1 MVQIGGAQVR
11 PGDWIIADGSG
22 VVVVPQ
28 EHLEEVVSAA
38 EAIVDREEAMAEAV
52 RQGRSILDVMTNFN
66 YERMLEERKG

>member
-1 MVQIGGAQVR
+1 
-11 PGDWIIADGSG
+11 
-22 VVVVPQ
+22 
-28 EHLEEVVSAA
+28 VSAA